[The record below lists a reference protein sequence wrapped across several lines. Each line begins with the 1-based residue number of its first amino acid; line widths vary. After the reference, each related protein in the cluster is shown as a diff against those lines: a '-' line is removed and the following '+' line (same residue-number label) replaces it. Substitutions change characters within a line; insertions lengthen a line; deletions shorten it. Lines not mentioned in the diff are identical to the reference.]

1 MVVRKIAEHTLKIG
15 AKLVPPAE
23 TAAEKLLLWRL
34 TLVAF
39 NTVLAFIVMVH
50 IAWACGFLPGFSGF
64 AVASDIEDI
73 KKDSKGL
80 KQVILEK
87 EIIDTA
93 ISHCHSKPET
103 RAFYY
108 ARLIDLLKQ
117 HREIVGTQFEK
128 PNCTELGVEQ

>member
-1 MVVRKIAEHTLKIG
+1 MVVQKIAETTLKLG
-15 AKLVPPAE
+15 SKLVPPAD

-39 NTVLAFIVMVH
+39 NTVLAFIIAVH

-64 AVASDIEDI
+64 AIASDIEDI

-93 ISHCHSKPET
+93 ISHCSSKLET

-117 HREIVGTQFEK
+117 YREIVGAQFDK
-128 PNCTELGVEQ
+128 PNCIELGVEQ